1 MKKFITIL
9 IVVLILAGA
18 VTFEQITINNYLNE
32 IKDMTY
38 ELITLTTGTE
48 NIQTPEIKEK
58 VDNLKQTWIQHEE
71 VLCIFANHKDMR
83 DLCIE
88 IQKLEGNIEVNQ
100 YEDFTAS
107 LRVIYHLT
115 DDYHKIM
122 GTSWQNIF

>member
-58 VDNLKQTWIQHEE
+58 VDNLKQTWIDHEE

>member
-1 MKKFITIL
+1 MKKLITII
-9 IVVLILAGA
+9 IVVLILLGA
-18 VTFEQITINNYLNE
+18 VIFEQITINNYLNE
-32 IKDMTY
+32 IQDMTE
-38 ELITLTTGTE
+38 ELITISTGTE
-48 NIQTPEIKEK
+48 NIQTDEIREK
-58 VDNLKQTWIQHEE
+58 VATLKETWIHHEE

-107 LRVIYHLT
+107 LRVIYHLA

>member
-48 NIQTPEIKEK
+48 NIQTPEIKVK
-58 VDNLKQTWIQHEE
+58 VDNLKQTWIHHEE

>member
-58 VDNLKQTWIQHEE
+58 VDNLKQTWIHHEE

-115 DDYHKIM
+115 NDYHKIM

>member
-48 NIQTPEIKEK
+48 NIKTPEIKVK
-58 VDNLKQTWIQHEE
+58 VDNLKQTWIHHEE

>member
-32 IKDMTY
+32 IKDITY

-58 VDNLKQTWIQHEE
+58 VDNLKQTWIHHEE

>member
-18 VTFEQITINNYLNE
+18 VTFEQITINHYLNE

-58 VDNLKQTWIQHEE
+58 VDNLKQTWIHHEE

>member
-1 MKKFITIL
+1 MKKFIIII

-18 VTFEQITINNYLNE
+18 VTLEQITINSYLNE
-32 IKDMTY
+32 IQNKTY
-38 ELITLTTGTE
+38 ELITLTTGLE
-48 NIQTPEIKEK
+48 NIQTEEIKEK
-58 VDNLKQTWIQHEE
+58 VSDLKKTWIHHEE
-71 VLCIFANHKDMR
+71 ILCIFANHKDMR

-107 LRVIYHLT
+107 LKVIYHLA

>member
-32 IKDMTY
+32 IKDMTH

-58 VDNLKQTWIQHEE
+58 VDNLKQTWIHHEE

-88 IQKLEGNIEVNQ
+88 IQKLKGNIEVNQ

>member
-48 NIQTPEIKEK
+48 NIQTTEIKEK
-58 VDNLKQTWIQHEE
+58 VDNLKQTWIHHEE

>member
-58 VDNLKQTWIQHEE
+58 VDNLKQTWIHHEE

>member
-1 MKKFITIL
+1 MKKFITIV
-9 IVVLILAGA
+9 IVVLILAFGA
-18 VTFEQITINNYLNE
+18 VFEQITINNYLDE
-32 IKDMTY
+32 IQDMTY
-38 ELITLTTGTE
+38 ELMTLTKGSK
-48 NIQTPEIKEK
+48 NIQTEEIAEK
-58 VDNLKQTWIQHEE
+58 VSQLKNTWIHHEN
-71 VLCIFANHKDMR
+71 VLCTFANHKDMR

-107 LRVIYHLT
+107 LKVIYHLA

>member
-58 VDNLKQTWIQHEE
+58 VDNLKQTWIHHEE

-107 LRVIYHLT
+107 LKVIYHLT

>member
-32 IKDMTY
+32 IKDMTH

-58 VDNLKQTWIQHEE
+58 VDNLKQTWIHHEE

>member
-18 VTFEQITINNYLNE
+18 VTFEQITINHYLNE

-58 VDNLKQTWIQHEE
+58 VDNLKQTWIHHEE

-107 LRVIYHLT
+107 LKVIYHLT